1 MKKKR
6 QLNEQELLNEFIGSI
21 VQAIFKK
28 KARKV
33 STDMFKD
40 PRLADA
46 LDDYIKDTQE
56 FKAELKRLGYTSIK
70 DLQAATEANPRV
82 RNRIQRV

>member
-46 LDDYIKDTQE
+46 LDDYIKDTKE
-56 FKAELKRLGYTSIK
+56 FKAELKRLGYTSIE
-70 DLQAATEANPRV
+70 DLKAATKASSRIPDY
-82 RNRIQRV
+82 IQRV